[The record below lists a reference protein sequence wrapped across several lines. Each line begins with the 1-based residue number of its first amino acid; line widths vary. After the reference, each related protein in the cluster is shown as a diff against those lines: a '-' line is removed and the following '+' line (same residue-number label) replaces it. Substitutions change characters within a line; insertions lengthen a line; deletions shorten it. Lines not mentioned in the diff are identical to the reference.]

1 MCEGFFIFLGYASTV
16 SLIIL
21 ISVFSWLKYF
31 KYDFNNNFI
40 LNIINENLNDKLI
53 NSISFRQLCKD
64 NEEKLILGT
73 WDGTIDGCDC
83 EGIIFKDKCS
93 KEKVENGCKHIFSI
107 EPINYTIFNSSSICV
122 TRTKLNYREYLKSN
136 LIISNDKE
144 CPADYQY
151 CGIIDTLGR
160 KLCIQIGE
168 ACPINSNIIKNNIF
182 NIFGNE
188 DITNNPDGILLT
200 SIKLFQYLPCIFP
213 SEKFWNYY
221 YDLEPQDQRCTTKI
235 KGKLYDER
243 YEKLFNF
250 TINKLQLYN
259 ENSIAN
265 KIKLDTEIIYKLKME
280 EISLFGRNFLGFDA
294 KVTKNYNFNELISK
308 QKLSN
313 RSNFAQMIYNF
324 VMVAAGLLFFFL
336 SCVKKLGPE
345 WLGFKVPVLRQY
357 LRCIGAS
364 LFFLSNVFYLI
375 INIIIFK
382 CNKAIKSILNIN
394 GDEIFN
400 EMVKT
405 LINDISINYR
415 YSLAI
420 IIITPFII
428 ILLFVSLILHVNRN
442 EEEGIEGILDKDI

>member
-1 MCEGFFIFLGYASTV
+1 MCQGFFIFLGYASTV
-16 SLIIL
+16 SFIIL

-31 KYDFNNNFI
+31 KYDFKNNFI

-107 EPINYTIFNSSSICV
+107 ELINYTIFNSSSICV

-144 CPADYQY
+144 CPVDYQY

-160 KLCIQIGE
+160 KLCIQTGE
-168 ACPINSNIIKNNIF
+168 ICLINSNIIKN
-182 NIFGNE
+182 IFGKE
-188 DITNNPDGILLT
+188 DIPNNTDGIILT

-235 KGKLYDER
+235 KAKLYDER

-259 ENSIAN
+259 ENSITF
-265 KIKLDTEIIYKLKME
+265 KIKLDTEIINKLQME

-294 KVTKNYNFNELISK
+294 KVTKNYNFNKLISK
-308 QKLSN
+308 QNLSN
-313 RSNFAQMIYNF
+313 RSNFAQMIYNL
-324 VMVAAGLLFFFL
+324 VMVATGFLFFFL
-336 SCVKKLGPE
+336 SCVEKLGPE

-357 LRCIGAS
+357 LRCISAS
-364 LFFLSNVFYLI
+364 LFLLSNIFYLI
-375 INIIIFK
+375 INIIIFGCYK
-382 CNKAIKSILNIN
+382 TIKSILNVK
-394 GDEIFN
+394 GDEIYN
-400 EMVKT
+400 EMLKT

-428 ILLFVSLILHVNRN
+428 ILLLVSIGLHG
-442 EEEGIEGILDKDI
+442 EKLDEEGIEGMLDKDI